1 MDILDQIS
9 QEAQKAGSFLVE
21 KAGVVKDYTVAT
33 WNAAELKNKINQLYK
48 NIGLAVYKAQ
58 TEGADT
64 AEEVNGY
71 VAEITVLKEALQEK
85 EEVRQTLQ
93 NKKICG
99 TCNKPVAKNSA
110 FCPHCGANFQ

>member
-1 MDILDQIS
+1 MDIFDQIS

-48 NIGLAVYKAQ
+48 NIGLAVYKSQ
-58 TEGADT
+58 TEGTDT

-71 VAEITVLKEALQEK
+71 VAEITALKEALKEK

-93 NKKICG
+93 NKKVCG
-99 TCNKPVAKNSA
+99 ACGKAAAKDNA
-110 FCPHCGANFQ
+110 FCPHCGTQLK